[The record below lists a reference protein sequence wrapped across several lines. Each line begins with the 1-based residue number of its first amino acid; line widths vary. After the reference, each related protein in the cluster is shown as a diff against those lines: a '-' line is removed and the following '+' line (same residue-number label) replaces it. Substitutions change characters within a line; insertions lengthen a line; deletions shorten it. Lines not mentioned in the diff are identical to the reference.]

1 MKLSDRDS
9 FAMPGCMRVTYLF
22 FEDVVDFLKMDHR
35 VASVSQSVVV
45 VSPFRPSVKGPAF
58 VTRGRL
64 IGSHSIGTC
73 YRGESRV
80 ATEDSDAAYAAA
92 AEATRPPSTPC
103 DHHGHRPPPL
113 WPPQAANQQHVWRQ
127 DARKSRE
134 GGRGRRRPRRRA
146 RWICTARSRTDA
158 RKAPSGGRKFLI
170 K

>member
-1 MKLSDRDS
+1 M
-9 FAMPGCMRVTYLF
+9 TYRF

-45 VSPFRPSVKGPAF
+45 VSPFRLSVKGPAF

-92 AEATRPPSTPC
+92 AEATRPPSLHPL
-103 DHHGHRPPPL
+103 RPPRPSPAPVAAL
-113 WPPQAANQQHVWRQ
+113 PPPRPPQAANQQHVWRQ

-158 RKAPSGGRKFLI
+158 REAPSGGRKFLI